1 MSDKMP
7 TTDHDQG
14 TSFFAT
20 PWVGTLFTVLSGLSF
35 LLTCMFLP
43 LVGKAGAVVTY
54 ARQNFIA
61 FLAVLIV
68 SLILAALAT
77 VSKLE
82 RRKIDQSPLPLFSF
96 VLVGLCALLLVALLT
111 GLLAI

>member
-1 MSDKMP
+1 MSNEGTSSAAP
-7 TTDHDQG
+7 

-43 LVGKAGAVVTY
+43 LVGKAGSVVSH
-54 ARQNFIA
+54 ARENFYT
-61 FLAVLIV
+61 FLAVLLV
-68 SLILAALAT
+68 SLVTATLAT

-82 RRKIDQSPLPLFSF
+82 RRKIDGSPLPHFSF
-96 VLVGLCALLLVALLT
+96 LLIGLCLLLLIALFT